1 MFLQHGNAAESSK
14 FWSFDLKIFLNGT
27 KFCVQVHKEIMDDVM
42 VTSDGISRAVNG
54 GRRERLKMQRGE
66 TAWKKA
72 PSMISATMHGLL
84 GEQTA

>member
-1 MFLQHGNAAESSK
+1 
-14 FWSFDLKIFLNGT
+14 
-27 KFCVQVHKEIMDDVM
+27 M

-72 PSMISATMHGLL
+72 PSISATMHGLL